1 MFRPEA
7 AAVLGL
13 PVGYSGVVDA
23 ERGVVEVRDPRG
35 AVVFCDR

>member
-13 PVGYSGVVDA
+13 PVGYTGVVDA

-35 AVVFCDR
+35 AVVFSDR